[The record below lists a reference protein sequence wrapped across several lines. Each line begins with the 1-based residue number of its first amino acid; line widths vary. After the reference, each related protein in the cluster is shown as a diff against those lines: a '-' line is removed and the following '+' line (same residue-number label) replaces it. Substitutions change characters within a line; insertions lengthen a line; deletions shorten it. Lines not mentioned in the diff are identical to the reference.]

1 MIQIISSSHFD
12 KYDEKPIKEYL
23 IQVKK
28 ENRVTSLR
36 VSEEDLE
43 ILYSYLK
50 NIFYKE
56 PVWKLLFQV

>member
-28 ENRVTSLR
+28 ENRATSLR

-50 NIFYKE
+50 DIFYKE
-56 PVWKLLFQV
+56 PV

>member
-1 MIQIISSSHFD
+1 MIQIISSSYFD

-28 ENRVTSLR
+28 ENRITSLR

-43 ILYSYLK
+43 ILYSYL
-50 NIFYKE
+50 NDIFYKE
-56 PVWKLLFQV
+56 PV